1 MNVKQSVWSN
11 SFYSQILDSIHEA
24 VHVVD
29 AQYQFVGFNKSFETF
44 YQSVFNEMP
53 IIGEKG
59 KNVDDDIYSDIVQE
73 SYRRGL
79 AGEQF
84 SLSYEVNNIYL
95 DFSITPIFNDNK
107 TIDFIVICIR
117 ETTQTN
123 LLLKQVSNKEK
134 QYQNVTEN
142 MTDIL
147 FQADLDGNFLFL
159 NKAWEDILG
168 YSVEESI
175 GQNFSNYTHPE
186 DYEDIRLIF
195 RPLLQKK
202 VDSLREPVRY
212 IDKWGNVK
220 WIMAFVKLISNEKNE
235 IVGTEGTLKDI
246 TVEKANVHLNELLLD
261 NVRDIITLNSIEG
274 KCIYISPSL
283 EAITGYKPEEVI
295 GKYVRDFYH
304 AEDLIRLEKEGKL
317 LRQNPDASSFYEFRF
332 KKKNGEYIWLEG
344 TYKIFFDSYDLEKR
358 VISSSREI
366 TERKLAEEG
375 MMKALQKEK
384 ELNELKTRFVAMT
397 AHEFKTPLSTIA
409 SAADIINFLIT
420 LIQDS
425 RKDIIIK
432 QLNNI
437 HSEIFR
443 INKLMN
449 ETLFLGKIEAENSQ
463 VQKDEVNVIDLIN
476 YMIDRQNKYQKDG
489 RKLEFSVFG
498 KKRNVFVDI
507 QHLEHIIDNL
517 VSNAFK
523 YSSEKQNPSLYLF
536 FNEDHFQINVTD
548 YGIGIPQSQQKKVYS
563 SFFRGDNVGGIKG
576 TGLGLLIVHNLV
588 KINGGEISFESAENI
603 GTTFQIKFPYF

>member
-29 AQYQFVGFNKSFETF
+29 TQYQFVGFNKSFEAF
-44 YQSVFNEMP
+44 YKSVFNEMP
-53 IIGEKG
+53 IIGVKG
-59 KNVDDDIYSDIVQE
+59 KNVDDEIYSDIVQE
-73 SYRRGL
+73 SYRRGF

-84 SLSYEVNNIYL
+84 SLSYEVNNIYF
-95 DFSITPIFNDNK
+95 DFSITPIFNENK
-107 TIDFIVICIR
+107 TIEFIVICIR

-123 LLLKQVSNKEK
+123 LLLKQVSNQEK
-134 QYQNVTEN
+134 QYQNVAEN

-147 FQADLDGNFLFL
+147 FQADFNGNFLFL

-186 DYEDIRLIF
+186 DHEDIRSIF

-304 AEDLIRLEKEGKL
+304 PEDLIRLEKEGKL
-317 LRQNPDASSFYEFRF
+317 LRQNPDESSFYEFRF

-409 SAADIINFLIT
+409 SAADIINFLIN

-463 VQKDEVNVIDLIN
+463 VQKDEVNLIDLIN

-498 KKRNVFVDI
+498 EKRKVFVDI

-523 YSSEKQNPSLYLF
+523 YSSQKQNPNLYLF

-548 YGIGIPQSQQKKVYS
+548 YGIGIPQNQQKKVYS

-588 KINGGEISFESAENI
+588 KINGGEISFESVENL